1 MPGPEEHLASPG
13 RGRGRGRGTDAVNAN
28 LPQVGSRS
36 VSVQVTKPAYDWTK
50 IDKYAEW
57 KCFKRECESLFM
69 GTYRQVPQ
77 IERGGIIINWLGRP
91 GMEIAAAWTQNEKD
105 DNYASDEAMYTA
117 FEKRFIPAKNEI
129 LSSFQFR
136 QIRRKKGQN
145 TSEFMAVLR
154 NKVRECNYENAE
166 DRMVKEQF
174 ITHIEDA
181 VMQDKLLED
190 VMLETTL
197 ENCLNITRQI
207 EAMRLQKGSMTMNDQ
222 KKNFDSVRGRNN
234 SKYRNNSR
242 NRSQS
247 KGRYKQNSSHGDRSQ
262 SRGRKDN
269 CGYCGNKHAPR
280 QCPAYGKECK
290 NCHRKNH
297 FAKVCR
303 QGNSGKSPSNFK
315 ARKYD
320 SVETETEDDFSDW
333 SSVVEFSSVTT
344 KKVTEVKTFDSISDP
359 FVIKRNDFARPGQR
373 KRLMG
378 CISTASKRLRKSVN
392 YKIDTG
398 ADSNLLSVK
407 TFRKLFPD
415 VTNAQLESTKDTSVF
430 LEAANG
436 SEIEQLGKCK
446 LSLCFR
452 GKVCLCIFYV
462 VPGVTSLLGLP
473 DTENLGL
480 IKTFCRPV
488 NLTNTNLP
496 NQPDIPC
503 IDSVQ
508 VDTKANNHTDN
519 TTFIEKN
526 RDISAYFVED
536 PDSDKDTKD
545 SHKFTKY
552 IMSKYNDCFQGI
564 GCFRGTVH
572 IDLRKD
578 AVPHQAPPRR
588 VAQALQQPLKNE
600 LDRLVKE
607 DILIP
612 LSADE
617 RSEWCNS
624 FVCVQKPN
632 GSVRLCID
640 PAQLNQAIIR
650 PVHRGKT
657 MQDILPTLAG
667 AKYFS
672 ILDAKSG
679 FWNLQ
684 LDEESSHLTTFSSM
698 YGRFRFRR
706 LPFGLS
712 CAGDLFQRKID
723 EVLKGLKNLENIADD
738 ILVVGYEE
746 DGSDHDEAVEAL
758 LKRAREYNLKFGPE
772 KCKLRVTAVPFFG
785 EVASRKGIKPD
796 PKKLE
801 GMSKMKTP
809 KDKIQLQSF
818 LGCLNFMS
826 KFTPELST
834 LVKPLR
840 QLTSANA
847 EFVWTPNHTDIFEK
861 AKRIIKKDCA
871 LQYYRPEK
879 SLYIESDASK
889 IGLGAALLQIDPK
902 IQTEYDT
909 EIPPTECLRPIAYG
923 SKSLTTTEQNYSNIE
938 REALGILHAL
948 QKFHHYTF
956 GRHTHIIT
964 DHRPL
969 LAIFKK
975 DVATASPRLQRILM
989 KMHQYNISL
998 SYRPGPEMHLAD
1010 CLSRVGHIADTEK
1023 EIPDMKITVD
1033 SVCTIDEIT
1042 VLSADEIRD
1051 KTLEDDKLQRVVEY
1065 VLNGWPE
1072 HISEI
1077 HDESIRQYYNF
1088 RDEIGIVNGIL
1099 VKGQRL
1105 IIPTELRNVVLT
1117 ALHTHHLG
1125 IEKTRNLARTTV
1137 YWPGLNKEIIEVVE
1151 QCTTCN
1157 ELHDTQKRCNLQPY
1171 DIPPCA
1177 WHTLGTDV
1185 FYYHGDK
1192 FLLIV
1197 DYYSKFP
1204 IVKKLMNESS
1214 SHIISTFKEVFAEYG
1229 IPEKIVSDSGSNLT
1243 SQEFKTFASALD
1255 IKTVASSPYHHQS
1268 NGQAENAVKQIKNLM
1283 KKCDDANEDIH
1294 NALLLLRSTPITGLR
1309 SSPAELL
1316 QGRRF
1321 KSFLP
1326 RIEMSRENDDQIQ
1339 SLQSKQENMKKYHD
1353 LKHGA
1358 KEPKEFYIG
1367 QQIMVQK
1374 EDQGPWTHG
1383 MIVARNTAD
1392 HNNRSYKVK
1401 ITMTNRI
1408 ITRNE
1413 KHIRASKI
1421 PTSTY
1426 EKKKTISTDIPT
1438 YIPSMSKQI
1447 INKPQAD
1454 QPKRTHAEK
1463 IPLVNTQGPSLSPKK
1478 SLNKKVPVVPT
1489 ESLVKTKSGRI
1500 VKPPVKLT
1508 Y

>member
-1 MPGPEEHLASPG
+1 MMPELDSPG
-13 RGRGRGRGTDAVNAN
+13 RGRGRGGRGIDNV
-28 LPQVGSRS
+28 LPVPEVGNRS
-36 VSVQVTKPAYDWTK
+36 VSVQVTKPAFDWTR
-50 IDKYAEW
+50 IDKYTEW
-57 KCFKRECESLFM
+57 KCFRRECESLFM

-77 IERGGIIINWLGRP
+77 IERGGIIINWLSRP
-91 GMEIAAAWTQNEKD
+91 GMEIAAAWTQVEKD
-105 DNYASDEAMYTA
+105 LNYATDEAMYTA
-117 FEKRFIPAKNEI
+117 FEKRFKPAKNEI

-136 QIRRKKGQN
+136 QFRRKKGQN
-145 TSEFMAVLR
+145 TNEFMAALR
-154 NKVRECNYENAE
+154 NKVRECDYGDAQ

-174 ITHIEDA
+174 ITHIEDT

-190 VMLETTL
+190 VTLETTL
-197 ENCLNITRQI
+197 EDCLNITRQI
-207 EAMRLQKGSMTMNDQ
+207 EAMRLQKGSMNGKDQ
-222 KKNFDSVRGRNN
+222 KSFDAIRGRKTYRDN
-234 SKYRNNSR
+234 SQYRNNSN

-247 KGRYKQNSSHGDRSQ
+247 KGKYRHNSSQRSQ

-269 CGYCGNKHAPR
+269 CGYCGYKHAPR

-303 QGNSGKSPSNFK
+303 QGKSQSNLK
-315 ARKYD
+315 ARKSQHD
-320 SVETETEDDFSDW
+320 SVETETEDDFNDW
-333 SSVVEFSSVTT
+333 SSVVSISSVTT

-359 FVIKRNDFARPGQR
+359 FVLKRNDFARPGQR

-378 CISTASKRLRKSVN
+378 CISTANKRLRKSVN

-452 GKVCLCIFYV
+452 GKVCICIFYV

-473 DTENLGL
+473 DTEHLGL

-488 NLTNTNLP
+488 NLTNTDSP
-496 NQPDIPC
+496 NQSHNPC

-508 VDTKANNHTDN
+508 VDTKVNTHTDSA
-519 TTFIEKN
+519 TFIEKN
-526 RDISAYFVED
+526 HDISAYFVED
-536 PDSDKDTKD
+536 PDYDNDMRD
-545 SHKFTKY
+545 SHKFTKH
-552 IMSKYNDCFQGI
+552 IMTKYKDCFQGI

-572 IDLRKD
+572 IDLKKD

-588 VAQALQQPLKNE
+588 VAQALQQPLKEE
-600 LDRLVKE
+600 LDRLTKE

-612 LSADE
+612 LAADE

-624 FVCVQKPN
+624 FVCVPKSN

-667 AKYFS
+667 ARYFS

-684 LDEESSHLTTFSSM
+684 LDEESSHLTTFSTM
-698 YGRFRFRR
+698 YGRFRFCR

-723 EVLKGLKNLENIADD
+723 EVLLGLKNLENIADD
-738 ILVVGYEE
+738 ILVVGYKE

-785 EVASRKGIKPD
+785 EMASRKGIKPD

-801 GMSKMKTP
+801 GISKMRIP

-826 KFTPELST
+826 KFSPELSV

-847 EFVWTPNHTDIFEK
+847 EFVWTPNHTDVFEK

-879 SLYIESDASK
+879 KLYIESDASK

-902 IQTEYDT
+902 IQMDYDM

-1010 CLSRVGHIADTEK
+1010 CLSRVGHIADTEE
-1023 EIPDMKITVD
+1023 EIPGMKITVD
-1033 SVCTIDEIT
+1033 SVCTIDEIK
-1042 VLSADEIRD
+1042 VLSANEIRD
-1051 KTLEDDKLQRVVEY
+1051 KTLEDDKLQKVVEY

-1072 HISEI
+1072 HVSEI
-1077 HDESIRQYYNF
+1077 HDESIRQYFNF

-1105 IIPTELRNVVLT
+1105 IIPTELRNVILK

-1137 YWPGLNKEIIEVVE
+1137 YWPGLNKEILEMIE

-1157 ELHDTQKRCNLQPY
+1157 ERHDTQKRCNLQPH

-1192 FLLIV
+1192 YLLIV

-1204 IVKKLMNESS
+1204 IVKKLNNESS

-1243 SQEFKTFASALD
+1243 SQEFKAFASALD
-1255 IKTVASSPYHHQS
+1255 VKTVASSPYHHQS

-1294 NALLLLRSTPITGLR
+1294 NALLLLRSTPITGCN

-1316 QGRRF
+1316 QGRRL

-1326 RIEMSRENDDQIQ
+1326 RIEMSRQNDEQLR

-1353 LKHGA
+1353 WKHGM
-1358 KEPKEFYIG
+1358 KEPKEYYIG
-1367 QQIMVQK
+1367 QPIMVQK

-1383 MIVARNTAD
+1383 VIVARNTAD

-1401 ITMTNRI
+1401 ITMTDRI

-1426 EKKKTISTDIPT
+1426 EKRKSTDIPT
-1438 YIPSMSKQI
+1438 YVPSMSKPT
-1447 INKPQAD
+1447 INKPD
-1454 QPKRTHAEK
+1454 LSKRTLAEK
-1463 IPLVNTQGPSLSPKK
+1463 STLTLSIPQGPSVSPKK
-1478 SLNKKVPVVPT
+1478 SINKNVPVVPT
-1489 ESLVKTKSGRI
+1489 ESLVKTRYGRTI
-1500 VKPPVKLT
+1500 KPPVKLT
-1508 Y
+1508 L